1 MSEAEHRAT
10 DNNADQ
16 GAGQAGEQAEQ
27 SLMDHLVELRDRLMH
42 MVLAV
47 LIVFIALFAFSEDI
61 FTIAADPLLQL
72 MPEGTSMIATG
83 VTSPFLVPFKLVLLL
98 SVLLT
103 VPYLLHQI
111 WAFIAPGL
119 YRHEKRLAGPLLIS
133 SVLLFYCGIAFA
145 YFVIFPILFAFFI
158 GISPE
163 GVEVMTDIG
172 QYLDFIIAIFFAF
185 GIAFEVPVAT
195 FLLIAAGATT
205 PEKLA
210 GKRPYIIIGAFF
222 VGMLLTPPD
231 VISQSLLAIPIWL
244 LFELGL
250 IMSRIFLKDKI
261 EKNVIMETD
270 DFELIEQ
277 PAASAGGAG
286 SAAPS
291 QPPGGA
297 GDFPRDD
304 HDAEG
309 NPIDAQ
315 TSTDENEQVD
325 QQQDEAD
332 RDEEDRDEED
342 KDLSD
347 EEMEALF
354 DEAEREE
361 KENLTRD
368 EADSEESD
376 KHKQDN
382 KGDDKS
388 GAKSN
393 DKSNDKGD
401 NGDEDKDR
409 R

>member
-1 MSEAEHRAT
+1 MSETEHRAT
-10 DNNADQ
+10 DQDADQ
-16 GAGQAGEQAEQ
+16 AGDQAEQ

-61 FTIAADPLLQL
+61 FTFAAEPLLKL

-145 YFVIFPILFAFFI
+145 YYVIFPILFAFFI

-210 GKRPYIIIGAFF
+210 DKRPYIIIGAFF

-270 DFELIEQ
+270 DFELLEQ
-277 PAASAGGAG
+277 SPAAAGGAG
-286 SAAPS
+286 SAAPT
-291 QPPGGA
+291 PPPAGA
-297 GDFPRDD
+297 GDFPQDD

-309 NPIDAQ
+309 NPIAAQ
-315 TSTDENEQVD
+315 TPADDAARTEK
-325 QQQDEAD
+325 D
-332 RDEEDRDEED
+332 RDEEDQDEEQ

-347 EEMEALF
+347 EELEALF

-361 KENLTRD
+361 AENLARGEEDKDASDQARD
-368 EADSEESD
+368 ERDRR
-376 KHKQDN
+376 
-382 KGDDKS
+382 
-388 GAKSN
+388 
-393 DKSNDKGD
+393 
-401 NGDEDKDR
+401 DEDKDGDKDR
-409 R
+409 K